1 MEGKYR
7 FTFVLPFYKTDKGT
21 VIDSLLLHWFSH
33 FFLALRDN
41 RYRFNF
47 LTLIIIY
54 AKIFSA
60 KYKYE
65 SVPRIPFSQRRS
77 LDRAAQIV

>member
-1 MEGKYR
+1 MKGKDR
-7 FTFVLPFYKTDKGT
+7 FTFVLHSIGLSKGRSLT
-21 VIDSLLLHWFSH
+21 VLYYTGFPI
-33 FFLALRDN
+33 FLALRDN

-77 LDRAAQIV
+77 LDRAAQSV